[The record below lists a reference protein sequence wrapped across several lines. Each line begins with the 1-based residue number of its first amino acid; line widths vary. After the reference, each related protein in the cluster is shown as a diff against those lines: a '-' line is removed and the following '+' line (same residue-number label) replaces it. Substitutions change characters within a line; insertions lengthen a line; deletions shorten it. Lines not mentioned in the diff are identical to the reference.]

1 MINYDDK
8 LKNYRIYNNIKIKN
22 DELESILLIY
32 NKSNIVY
39 KKNTHNLI
47 SRFLDNELI
56 VSILTKYPEKFD
68 KISLIFSIFIDLI
81 ISSNYNILSNEKIKD
96 FIFGISKNFIKDLE
110 EYKKTTYE
118 QVKEKLKEN
127 KVKYLNPY
135 NNIIFLRI

>member
-8 LKNYRIYNNIKIKN
+8 LKDSRIYNNIKIKN
-22 DELESILLIY
+22 DELESILLMY

-47 SRFLDNELI
+47 SRFLANELI

-68 KISLIFSIFIDLI
+68 KISLIFNIFIDLI
-81 ISSNYNILSNEKIKD
+81 IRSNYNILSKEKIKD

-110 EYKKTTYE
+110 EYKK
-118 QVKEKLKEN
+118 QLMNKLKKN
-127 KVKYLNPY
+127 
-135 NNIIFLRI
+135 

>member
-1 MINYDDK
+1 M
-8 LKNYRIYNNIKIKN
+8 
-22 DELESILLIY
+22 
-32 NKSNIVY
+32 
-39 KKNTHNLI
+39 
-47 SRFLDNELI
+47 
-56 VSILTKYPEKFD
+56 TKYPEKFD

-96 FIFGISKNFIKDLE
+96 FIFGIWKNFIKDLE
-110 EYKKTTYE
+110 DYKKTTYE

>member
-8 LKNYRIYNNIKIKN
+8 LKDSRIYNNIKIKN
-22 DELESILLIY
+22 DELESILPIY

-47 SRFLDNELI
+47 SRFLANELI
-56 VSILTKYPEKFD
+56 VSILTKYPEKFE

-96 FIFGISKNFIKDLE
+96 FIFGISKYFIKDLE
-110 EYKKTTYE
+110 EYKKTIYE

>member
-8 LKNYRIYNNIKIKN
+8 LKDSRIYNNIKIKN

-47 SRFLDNELI
+47 SRFLANELI

-81 ISSNYNILSNEKIKD
+81 ISSNYNILSNEKIRD

-110 EYKKTTYE
+110 DYKKTTYE

>member
-8 LKNYRIYNNIKIKN
+8 LKNSIIYNNIKIKN

-47 SRFLDNELI
+47 SRFLANELI

>member
-1 MINYDDK
+1 MKNYDDK
-8 LKNYRIYNNIKIKN
+8 LKNSRIYNNIKIKN

-47 SRFLDNELI
+47 SRFLANDLI

-96 FIFGISKNFIKDLE
+96 FIFWISKNFIKDLE
-110 EYKKTTYE
+110 EYEKTTYE